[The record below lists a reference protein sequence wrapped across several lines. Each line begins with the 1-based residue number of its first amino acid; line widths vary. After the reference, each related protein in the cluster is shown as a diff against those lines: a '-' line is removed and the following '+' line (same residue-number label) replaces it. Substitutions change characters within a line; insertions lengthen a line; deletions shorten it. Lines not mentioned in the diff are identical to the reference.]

1 MINYLSDNESLDIQI
16 FRSVTNIAGNNL
28 KLQQSQQYAPLMT
41 IIKQYVEKMNEVTDA
56 PSTTVVMETSTAPV
70 TTTVPVTSTASGTST
85 DTISTTVPSITSTQS
100 PTETPTTTQ
109 APTTVTVPTT
119 TQGAASLSFKL
130 ITLLTCITAAVFL
143 M

>member
-41 IIKQYVEKMNEVTDA
+41 IIKQYVAKINEVTEA
-56 PSTTVVMETSTAPV
+56 PSTTVAMETSTAPV
-70 TTTVPVTSTASGTST
+70 TTSASVTTTAPITTTSSVTT
-85 DTISTTVPSITSTQS
+85 DTMTTTVPS
-100 PTETPTTTQ
+100 PTEIPTTNQ
-109 APTTVTVPTT
+109 APTTVTVPST

-130 ITLLTCITAAVFL
+130 ITLLTCISAAVFL
-143 M
+143 K